1 MLVALIIAL
10 LFGGYAAPPEPAEGE
25 QLPVPVLMYHKID
38 VHGGGR
44 YNVSPSKFRKQLEE
58 LRRADYYLIN
68 ISDLVEGR
76 LDQVP
81 AGKHPVVLTFDD
93 SDDSHLR
100 FLHNGRLDP
109 NCAAGVLERFCEKHP
124 DFGHGAAFF
133 CLAGGERASF
143 FNDYL
148 RWEEKLVWLLD
159 HGYEIGNHTTT
170 HPDLSKLTP
179 EEIVWEIGT
188 CQRLLEQAI
197 GELEGY
203 LRGLCYPYGAI
214 PLTTEQYAACH
225 SGELDG
231 FRYEMDYAVAAWGGL
246 CPSPELPEFGGLRYR
261 IPRIEIHEDRGN
273 GGFDVRWLT
282 RFARTYTSNGTSWE
296 SPRTLLLD
304 WWRRLWSATG
314 HRGFGGSWLTDSLA
328 KPVEGFHRPLKQLPP
343 PPARFR

>member
-1 MLVALIIAL
+1 MLIALIIAL

-25 QLPVPVLMYHKID
+25 QLPVPVLMYHRID

-44 YNVSPSKFRKQLEE
+44 YNVSPVKFRKQLEE

-81 AGKHPVVLTFDD
+81 AGKRPVVLTFDD

-179 EEIVWEIGT
+179 EEIVWGCWSRRSASERATSVGFAILT
-188 CQRLLEQAI
+188 EQSPSRQSSTPPVIRGSWMDFVTRWTTPWQPGADSVPVRSCRSSAECAI
-197 GELEGY
+197 GF
-203 LRGLCYPYGAI
+203 P
-214 PLTTEQYAACH
+214 
-225 SGELDG
+225 
-231 FRYEMDYAVAAWGGL
+231 
-246 CPSPELPEFGGLRYR
+246 GLRFTKT
-261 IPRIEIHEDRGN
+261 G
-273 GGFDVRWLT
+273 
-282 RFARTYTSNGTSWE
+282 
-296 SPRTLLLD
+296 
-304 WWRRLWSATG
+304 ATAALMCAG
-314 HRGFGGSWLTDSLA
+314 
-328 KPVEGFHRPLKQLPP
+328 
-343 PPARFR
+343 